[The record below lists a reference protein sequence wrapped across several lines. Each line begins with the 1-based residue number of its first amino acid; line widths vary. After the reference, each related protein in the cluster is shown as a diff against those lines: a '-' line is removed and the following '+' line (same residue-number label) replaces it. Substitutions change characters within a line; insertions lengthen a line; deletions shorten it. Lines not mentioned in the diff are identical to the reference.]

1 MSNNCSLSTKDLSML
16 EDVLGQEA
24 HACKVCEVYAGQ
36 FNDQQLSN
44 FASQLALH
52 HQQRYSGLMAFLNQ
66 H

>member
-1 MSNNCSLSTKDLSML
+1 MSNNCSLSSKDLSML

-24 HACKVCEVYAGQ
+24 HACKVCEFY
-36 FNDQQLSN
+36 DQQLSN